1 MKDIT
6 KKIMSARNGSF
17 QSVTWKSNPS
27 PAAAHKAHKLEKLTT
42 ATVRAGIDFS
52 NLGDV
57 KNAIANGDR
66 KEVGEL
72 PWGTWEN
79 FPHTI
84 VHKDTRYVRLYPSGK
99 PETTYFVDGQ
109 IVSKQE
115 FEKFLRP
122 SDCAKNEAVEC
133 FTIKEENLIG

>member
-6 KKIMSARNGSF
+6 KKIISARNGSF

-52 NLGDV
+52 NLDTV
-57 KNAIANGDR
+57 KNAIANCER

-72 PWGTWEN
+72 PWGKWEN

-84 VHKDTRYVRLYPSGK
+84 LHKDSRYVRLYPSGK
-99 PETTYFVDGQ
+99 PDTVYFVDGE
-109 IVSKQE
+109 IVSREE

-122 SDCAKNEAVEC
+122 SDCGKNEAIEC
-133 FTIKEENLIG
+133 FTVKEENLIE